1 MVSKE
6 LKRIQK
12 LRALYKSRKPE
23 FLRYDWDKY
32 FRLERQETWRRP
44 RGIDNKTRL
53 HLRGFPKLVSSGY
66 IKPKEIRYRHPS
78 GLEVFYVRNSNDLEK
93 IPAEKRKEVI
103 VVISGS
109 VGLKKKMEIVKKASE
124 YGVRIANGGM

>member
-1 MVSKE
+1 MVSTE
-6 LKRIQK
+6 LKRIQR
-12 LRALYKSRKPE
+12 LRAIYKSRKPE

-53 HLRGFPKLVSSGY
+53 HLKGFPKLVSSGY

-78 GLEVFYVRNSNDLEK
+78 GLEAVYVRSINDLDK
-93 IPAEKRKEVI
+93 IPADKRKSVI
-103 VVISGS
+103 AILSGNI
-109 VGLKKKMEIVKKASE
+109 GLKKKAEIIKKASE
-124 YGVRIANGGM
+124 YGIRVANGGA